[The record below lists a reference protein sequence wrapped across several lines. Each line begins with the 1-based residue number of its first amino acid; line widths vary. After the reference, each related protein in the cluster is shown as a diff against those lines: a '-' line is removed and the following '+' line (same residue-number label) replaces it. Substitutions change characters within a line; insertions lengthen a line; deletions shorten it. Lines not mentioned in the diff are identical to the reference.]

1 MIPAAFE
8 YHKAKSLRGA
18 LGLLTKHEDAKI
30 LSGGHS
36 LLPAM
41 KLRMSTPERLID
53 IGGLKELRYLRAG
66 REFIRVGAN
75 STHRELASSK
85 RLAKAAPALAQ
96 AAGSI
101 GDIQVRNRG
110 TVGGSIAHAD
120 PAADYPAV
128 LLALNATINVRSA
141 EGDREIPID
150 DYFIDLF
157 MTNLNSGEIITEVT
171 IPVTPSVG
179 NSCYLKF
186 PHPASRFAVCGC
198 AVAADV
204 SGGTWSSLRVA
215 YNGISG
221 ATFRDQGIEQ
231 ALEGQA
237 ISEDSI
243 RAASDNA
250 AAGAELMGDT
260 FASEEYRRHL
270 AQVFARRA
278 LTQLARG

>member
-1 MIPAAFE
+1 MIPATFE

-18 LGLLTKHEDAKI
+18 LSLLTKHEDAKL

-36 LLPAM
+36 LIPAM

-53 IGGLKELRYLRAG
+53 IGGLKELRYLRVG
-66 REFIRVGAN
+66 REFVRVGAT
-75 STHRELASSK
+75 STHHELALSK
-85 RLAKAAPALAQ
+85 RLLKAAPALAQ

-101 GDIQVRNRG
+101 GDVQVRNRG

-120 PAADYPAV
+120 PAADYPAPLLV
-128 LLALNATINVRSA
+128 LDATVRVRSA
-141 EGDREIPID
+141 AGDREIPID

-157 MTNLNSGEIITEVT
+157 MTNLSAGEIITEIS
-171 IPVTPSVG
+171 IPVTPAVR

-198 AVAADV
+198 AAAADV
-204 SGGTWSSLRVA
+204 SGGTWSSLRIA
-215 YNGISG
+215 FNGISG
-221 ATFRDQGIEQ
+221 ATFRDTGIEQ

-237 ISEDSI
+237 VTEDSI
-243 RAASDNA
+243 RAAAGNA

-270 AQVFARRA
+270 ATVFAQRA
-278 LTQLARG
+278 LSSIAGI

>member
-1 MIPAAFE
+1 
-8 YHKAKSLRGA
+8 
-18 LGLLTKHEDAKI
+18 
-30 LSGGHS
+30 
-36 LLPAM
+36 
-41 KLRMSTPERLID
+41 
-53 IGGLKELRYLRAG
+53 
-66 REFIRVGAN
+66 
-75 STHRELASSK
+75 
-85 RLAKAAPALAQ
+85 
-96 AAGSI
+96 
-101 GDIQVRNRG
+101 
-110 TVGGSIAHAD
+110 
-120 PAADYPAV
+120 
-128 LLALNATINVRSA
+128 
-141 EGDREIPID
+141 
-150 DYFIDLF
+150 
-157 MTNLNSGEIITEVT
+157 
-171 IPVTPSVG
+171 VG

-250 AAGAELMGDT
+250 AAGAELMGDA
-260 FASEEYRRHL
+260 FASEEYRRNL